1 MVNVDTIISSLVAQ
15 APLVVIAIILLYY
28 KLDRKIDR
36 LDRKIDNIRVG
47 LSSQIEKLSVCVD
60 ELKHEVKSLASGFYN
75 YQNALIDL
83 LAAKGLVTLPEAVLL
98 RGALR
103 ASLPH
108 AMSKYYTEEVRKRL
122 QTLLDKELDQYTWED
137 VAELENIAKLM
148 YKEYIATGRE
158 DLLDYYPKLMMYAAI
173 VRGLLRRREMEKRQ
187 GQGVA

>member
-36 LDRKIDNIRVG
+36 LDRKIDDIRIELG
-47 LSSQIEKLSVCVD
+47 NQIN
-60 ELKHEVKSLASGFYN
+60 ELKHEIKSLTSGFYN
-75 YQNALIDL
+75 YQNTLIDF
-83 LAAKGLVTLPEAVLL
+83 LAAKGFVTPPEAVLL

-103 ASLPH
+103 ASLPY

-173 VRGLLRRREMEKRQ
+173 IRGLLRRREMEKRQ